1 MLSLAAAQNAGQ
13 LPAAVDRAHQP
24 LLALALLVEL
34 NLSASFISQQPRMQR
49 LLNCIQGTMHN
60 VCPA

>member
-34 NLSASFISQQPRMQR
+34 NLSASFISE
-49 LLNCIQGTMHN
+49 T
-60 VCPA
+60 